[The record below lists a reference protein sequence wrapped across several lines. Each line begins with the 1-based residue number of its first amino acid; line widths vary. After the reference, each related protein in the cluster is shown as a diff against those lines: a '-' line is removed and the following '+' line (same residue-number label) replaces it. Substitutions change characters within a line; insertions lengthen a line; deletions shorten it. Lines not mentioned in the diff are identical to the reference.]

1 MQVQVQ
7 MQVQLPPQGVTTT
20 FTRSDKLRQNE
31 ARAVVRHFAEQF
43 GIKLA
48 SPDKRGQTLTMT
60 KEAIA
65 SAWPKDVTSVTVLVL
80 R

>member
-1 MQVQVQ
+1 MV
-7 MQVQLPPQGVTTT
+7 L
-20 FTRSDKLRQNE
+20 
-31 ARAVVRHFAEQF
+31 HFAEQF

-65 SAWPKDVTSVTVLVL
+65 SAWPKDATLVTVLVF